1 MKSYLKYTVL
11 ISSILLL
18 LLSKKIVTACADYYD
33 YWTENTLGVFQPNA
47 VNNHEKNEI
56 YYLTANFLNGDVN
69 NNNDGKELEAAFNQS
84 VEDWYLHLN
93 KAVQREAI
101 AKFLNVSKAL
111 PIDFE
116 LKPDNTNFMASY
128 YASEPLVQYLIK
140 QNRKDELNYL
150 IIAKCTEAPETK
162 EENPWTSFYYDYYNL
177 NESTGAKIDSVQ
189 LVSAI
194 GKALKNAKDEFFI
207 QRYAF
212 QLMRYYR
219 YNGGY
224 TNTIDLYNQYFANK
238 PDSYLRNW
246 AMNYFSDALVATEKY
261 AEASYYASILF
272 DKAAEKNKRA
282 YSKFAGYE
290 KLEDVLKFCK
300 NDHECAM
307 VHVISAFKAFRPSVS
322 VLHNIYKLD
331 PENSYLQD
339 LIVREINKLD
349 GDLLPEQNTYF
360 SYDYDDAE
368 KAAKEKGSKSLI
380 DFVKTLYDKN
390 DAQRPFYTLC
400 MAHLSLLS
408 KNYEATKGYLQEV
421 KGNKDVC
428 SAQQLQWL
436 ITQTLLMSQ
445 NEDLRIENGKN
456 TLAEWLSKL
465 IEQKA
470 AIYNE
475 GRTMDVMHA
484 VIANKFISQLD
495 NAHAYLFRLQLRDD
509 WYVQR
514 FLNESIR
521 PEDIDTI
528 LAIIEKPSNRL
539 DVMLMGYVS
548 IDKAMLNKVQGSLY
562 MRQNKP
568 ELALQSFAKL
578 NEPKINMN
586 LDALQTEPDGPAF
599 HVYNYTDT
607 PYSKKALHYSNYDFV
622 NNILKIKADL
632 KNNRGDKASNYYKLA
647 SLYMEMSFYG
657 RAYSILQ
664 YNGNWTWYEYE
675 NVAEDKQRG
684 TFADHYYGC
693 LWALPYYRLALKHSH
708 NKELSAKCTYALYR
722 ANRHWQRYAKS
733 TSEKDIDYLYQLHD
747 KYKNTE
753 YYKIKECWGLSAY
766 VAELRNPGAKKE

>member
-1 MKSYLKYTVL
+1 MKSYFKYTIL

-18 LLSKKIVTACADYYD
+18 LFSKKIVTACADFYD
-33 YWTENTLGVFQPNA
+33 YWNENTLGIFQPNI
-47 VNNHEKNEI
+47 VNNNEKNEL
-56 YYLTANFLNGDVN
+56 YYLTSNFLNTDIN
-69 NNNDGKELEAAFNQS
+69 KNNDGRELKVAFNQS
-84 VEDWYLHLN
+84 VDDWYLHLN
-93 KAVQREAI
+93 KAVQRDAI
-101 AKFLNVSKAL
+101 AKFLDESNAL
-111 PIDFE
+111 PIDFD
-116 LKPDNTNFMASY
+116 LKLDNTNFIASY
-128 YASEPLVQYLIK
+128 YASEPLIQYLLK
-140 QNRKDELNYL
+140 QKMADELNYL
-150 IIAKCTEAPETK
+150 IIAKCTEAPEKK

-189 LVSAI
+189 LVNAI
-194 GKALKNAKDEFFI
+194 GKALKSTKDEFFI

-224 TNTIDLYNQYFANK
+224 TNTIDLYNQYFANM

-261 AEASYYASILF
+261 AEASYYSSILF
-272 DKAAEKNKRA
+272 DKATEKNKRA
-282 YSKFAGYE
+282 FSKFSGYE
-290 KLEDVLKFCK
+290 KLEDVLQYCT
-300 NDHECAM
+300 NDHERAM
-307 VHVISAFKAFRPSVS
+307 VHVISAFKSFKPTVAIIKT
-322 VLHNIYKLD
+322 IYKLD
-331 PENSYLQD
+331 PNNCHLQD
-339 LIVREINKLD
+339 LLVREINKLD
-349 GDLLPEQNTYF
+349 GDLVSEQNIYF
-360 SYDYDDAE
+360 SYEYGDNT
-368 KAAKEKGSKSLI
+368 AKEKGGKALM
-380 DFVKTLYDKN
+380 DFVKSLYAKN
-390 DAQRPFYTLC
+390 DAQKPFYTLC

-408 KNYEATKGYLQEV
+408 KNYDLTKSYLQEI
-421 KGNKDVC
+421 KD
-428 SAQQLQWL
+428 SKELNQTQQLQWL

-445 NEDLRIENGKN
+445 YEDLRSDNGKN
-456 TLAEWLSKL
+456 ALAEWLSKL
-465 IEQKA
+465 IEQKNN
-470 AIYNE
+470 IYNS
-475 GRTMDVMHA
+475 GRTMDVMFA
-484 VIANKFISQLD
+484 IIANKFISQLD
-495 NAHAYLFRLQLRDD
+495 NAHAYLFRLQFRDEWD
-509 WYVQR
+509 VER

-521 PEDIDTI
+521 PQDIDTI
-528 LAIIEKPSNRL
+528 FAYIDKPNNRL
-539 DVMLMGYVS
+539 DALLKSYLS
-548 IDKAMLNKVQGSLY
+548 IDRAFLNKVQGSLF

-586 LDALQTEPDGPAF
+586 LDAMQTEPDGPSF

-607 PYSKKALHYSNYDFV
+607 PYSKKALQFSHYDFV
-622 NNILKIKADL
+622 NNILKLKADL

-657 RAYSILQ
+657 RAYNILQ

-708 NKELSAKCTYALYR
+708 NKELSAKCTYALFR

-766 VAELRNPGAKKE
+766 VAELRNPRAKKE